1 MFSLVAAKRR
11 QQLLFFAVA
20 YFSASALLANTVAF
34 ARKAE
39 YYYNSVTGEV
49 R

>member
-1 MFSLVAAKRR
+1 MFSLVAAKR

-20 YFSASALLANTVAF
+20 CFSASALLANTVAF

-39 YYYNSVTGEV
+39 YYYNTVTGEV